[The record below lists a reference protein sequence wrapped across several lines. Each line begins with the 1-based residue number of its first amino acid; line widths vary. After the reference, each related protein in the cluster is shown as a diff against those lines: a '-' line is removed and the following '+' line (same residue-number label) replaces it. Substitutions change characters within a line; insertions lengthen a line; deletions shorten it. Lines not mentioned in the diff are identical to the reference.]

1 MTGQN
6 PVFIPGPTNI
16 PDRLRHAMRI
26 QTMDHRSPDF
36 GELLAPL
43 LGDLKKVF
51 KTAAGQDFTFTASGI
66 PSSPARAR
74 RRPRNTT
81 VGQRGPRCAAPPEG
95 GYRGGCRGH
104 AGCGVR

>member
-16 PDRLRHAMRI
+16 PDRPRHAMGI
-26 QTMDHRSPDF
+26 ETKDDRSPDF

-51 KTAAGQDFTFTASGI
+51 MTAAGQVFTFTASGI

-81 VGQRGPRCAAPPEG
+81 VGQHVRPCARPPESSF
-95 GYRGGCRGH
+95 REGCRGH

>member
-16 PDRLRHAMRI
+16 PERLRHAMGI
-26 QTMDHRSPDF
+26 QTKDHRLPDF

-43 LGDLKKVF
+43 LIDLKRIF
-51 KTAAGQDFTFTASGI
+51 KTAVGQVFTFTASGI

-95 GYRGGCRGH
+95 GYRDGCRGH